1 MEMLLLGLEELEVG
15 KKYKVIEYTS
25 QIEFTYLG
33 LQDEKMSEHNVVLKD
48 GTKSFLVKSD
58 KIVAY

>member
-15 KKYKVIEYTS
+15 KKYKAIESTS

-33 LQDEKMSEHNVVLKD
+33 LQDEL
-48 GTKSFLVKSD
+48 
-58 KIVAY
+58 

>member
-1 MEMLLLGLEELEVG
+1 MMLLGLEELEVG
-15 KKYKVIEYTS
+15 KKYKAIEPAS

-33 LQDEKMSEHNVVLKD
+33 LEDELLSEHSVLLKD
-48 GTKSFLVKSD
+48 GTKSFLVKGD

>member
-1 MEMLLLGLEELEVG
+1 MLLLGLEELEVG
-15 KKYKVIEYTS
+15 KKYKAIESTS

-33 LQDEKMSEHNVVLKD
+33 SEDELLSKHSVVLKD
-48 GTKSFLVKSD
+48 GTKSFLVKGD

>member
-1 MEMLLLGLEELEVG
+1 MLLLGLEELEVG
-15 KKYKVIEYTS
+15 KKYKAIESTS

-33 LQDEKMSEHNVVLKD
+33 CEDESLSEHRVILKD
-48 GTKSFLVKSD
+48 GTKSFLVKGD

>member
-15 KKYKVIEYTS
+15 KKYKAIESAS

-33 LQDEKMSEHNVVLKD
+33 LQDELSREHNVVLKD
-48 GTKSFLVKSD
+48 GTKSFLVKGD

>member
-1 MEMLLLGLEELEVG
+1 MEMLLLRLEELEVG
-15 KKYKVIEYTS
+15 KKYKAIESTS

-33 LQDEKMSEHNVVLKD
+33 LQDELSREHKVVLKD
-48 GTKSFLVKSD
+48 GTKSFLAKGD